1 MFLKLVM
8 YKVSRLVPQRDCCV
22 SRSCV
27 CAFYLIFLIL
37 LFCPYVCVCVCV
49 QSNNPVSTVTPQE
62 LTSSRG
68 ALLVSE
74 ACVNM
79 HVCVC
84 VRPTVKWLTAI
95 IWTSISTPRWWR
107 NTHTHALSYAVILGP
122 HSQTMGCYN
131 GGT

>member
-1 MFLKLVM
+1 M
-8 YKVSRLVPQRDCCV
+8 C
-22 SRSCV
+22 
-27 CAFYLIFLIL
+27 IL
-37 LFCPYVCVCVCV
+37 FDFFNFVVLPVCVCV
-49 QSNNPVSTVTPQE
+49 QSSNPVSTVTPQE

-107 NTHTHALSYAVILGP
+107 NTHTHTHALSYAVILGP
-122 HSQTMGCYN
+122 HSQTMGSYN